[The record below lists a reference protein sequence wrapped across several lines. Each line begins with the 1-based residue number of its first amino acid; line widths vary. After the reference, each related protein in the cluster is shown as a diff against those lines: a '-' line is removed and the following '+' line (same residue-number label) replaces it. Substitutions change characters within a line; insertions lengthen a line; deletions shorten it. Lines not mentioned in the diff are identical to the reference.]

1 MLLPADGVS
10 RERVVSLRVV
20 VAVSWL
26 LADLSI
32 HSELATLRLLV
43 AGSWLLADFLIHSEL
58 ATFMKYGLLAYV
70 SLLRAPTFF
79 GAPNS

>member
-1 MLLPADGVS
+1 MSSDAMLLPADGVS
-10 RERVVSLRVV
+10 RERVVSLRVL

-26 LADLSI
+26 LADFSI
-32 HSELATLRLLV
+32 HSELATF
-43 AGSWLLADFLIHSEL
+43 A
-58 ATFMKYGLLAYV
+58 KYGLLAYV